1 MIGELSEDLIMTG
14 DEIDVENLFSDD
26 GGEEET
32 QVTPPAP
39 KEKEEEEEEK
49 EKEIKKTTEEEEINP
64 DDLFD
69 NPESVGSGKD
79 NQEEEEDTQSE
90 KDKGTSPKTNFYS
103 SIASALKEEGIFP
116 DLDDDTLNGI
126 KTPEDFAEAVEKTVQ
141 ARLDE
146 RQKRIDAA
154 LQADVEPDEVRRYE
168 QTLANL
174 DAIKEEYITDE
185 TEKGER
191 LRKNLIYQDFRNRGY
206 SEARAKREVE
216 KSFNAGTDIEDA
228 KEALESN
235 REYFS
240 NQYQD
245 LIKEAQEEA
254 KKEQRKI
261 KEEAAQ
267 LKKSMLEDK
276 EVFTGITL
284 DKTTRQKAF
293 ENITKPVF
301 KTEDGEYLTAIQ
313 KYEMDNPVEFRKYL
327 SVLFT
332 MTNGFKNID
341 GLVKGKIKKEVK
353 QSLRELEHKLSSTT
367 INSSGN
373 PRYVGGVEEDTESYS
388 GKGWDLDV

>member
-39 KEKEEEEEEK
+39 KEKEDK
-49 EKEIKKTTEEEEINP
+49 ENEKTTEEEEINP

-240 NQYQD
+240 TQYQD

-254 KKEQRKI
+254 KEEQRKI

-293 ENITKPVF
+293 DNITKPIF

-332 MTNGFKNID
+332 MTDGFKNID
-341 GLVKGKIKKEVK
+341 GLVKGKVKKEVK
-353 QSLRELEHKLSSTT
+353 QSLRELEHKLSSTAR
-367 INSSGN
+367 NSSGN
-373 PRYVGGVEEDTESYS
+373 PRYVGGVEEDTESYI

>member
-39 KEKEEEEEEK
+39 KEKEE
-49 EKEIKKTTEEEEINP
+49 KEIEKTTEEEEISP

-240 NQYQD
+240 TQYQD

-254 KKEQRKI
+254 KEGQRKI

-332 MTNGFKNID
+332 MTDGFKNID
-341 GLVKGKIKKEVK
+341 GLVKGKVKKEVK
-353 QSLRELEHKLSSTT
+353 QSLRELEHKLSSTAR
-367 INSSGN
+367 NSSGN
-373 PRYVGGVEEDTESYS
+373 PRYVGGVEEDTESYI

>member
-14 DEIDVENLFSDD
+14 DEIDAENLFSDD

-39 KEKEEEEEEK
+39 KEKEEEEIE
-49 EKEIKKTTEEEEINP
+49 KTTEEEEINP

-69 NPESVGSGKD
+69 NPESVGSGKA

-90 KDKGTSPKTNFYS
+90 KGKGTSPKTNFYS

-116 DLDDDTLNGI
+116 DLDDDTLESI

-240 NQYQD
+240 TQYQD

-254 KKEQRKI
+254 KEEQRKI

-332 MTNGFKNID
+332 MTDGFKNID
-341 GLVKGKIKKEVK
+341 GLVKGKVKKEVK
-353 QSLRELEHKLSSTT
+353 QSLRELEHKLSSTAR
-367 INSSGN
+367 NSTGN
-373 PRYVGGVEEDTESYS
+373 PRYVGGVEEDTESYI

>member
-26 GGEEET
+26 GGEEEA

-39 KEKEEEEEEK
+39 KEKEE
-49 EKEIKKTTEEEEINP
+49 KEIEKTTEEEEINP

-79 NQEEEEDTQSE
+79 NQEEEEDTKSE

-240 NQYQD
+240 TQYQD

-254 KKEQRKI
+254 KEGQRKI

-332 MTNGFKNID
+332 MTDGFKNID
-341 GLVKGKIKKEVK
+341 GLVKGKVKKEVK
-353 QSLRELEHKLSSTT
+353 QSLRELEHKLSSTGR
-367 INSSGN
+367 NSSGN
-373 PRYVGGVEEDTESYS
+373 PRYVGGVEEDTESYI

>member
-39 KEKEEEEEEK
+39 KEKEEK
-49 EKEIKKTTEEEEINP
+49 ESEKTTEEEEINP

-254 KKEQRKI
+254 KEEQRKI

-332 MTNGFKNID
+332 MTDGFKNID
-341 GLVKGKIKKEVK
+341 GLVKGKVKKEVK
-353 QSLRELEHKLSSTT
+353 QSLRELEHKLSSTAR
-367 INSSGN
+367 NSSGN
-373 PRYVGGVEEDTESYS
+373 PRYVGGVEEDTESYI

>member
-14 DEIDVENLFSDD
+14 DEIDVDNLFSDN

-39 KEKEEEEEEK
+39 KEKEEK
-49 EKEIKKTTEEEEINP
+49 EKETTTEEEEINP

-254 KKEQRKI
+254 KEEQRKI

-267 LKKSMLEDK
+267 LKKAMLEDK

-332 MTNGFKNID
+332 MTDGFKNID
-341 GLVKGKIKKEVK
+341 GLVKGKVKKEVK
-353 QSLRELEHKLSSTT
+353 QSLRELEHKLSSTART
-367 INSSGN
+367 STGN
-373 PRYVGGVEEDTESYS
+373 PRYVGGVEEDTESYI

>member
-14 DEIDVENLFSDD
+14 DEVDVENLFSDD

-39 KEKEEEEEEK
+39 KEKEE
-49 EKEIKKTTEEEEINP
+49 KEIEKTTEEEEISP

-191 LRKNLIYQDFRNRGY
+191 LRKNLIFQDFRNRGY

-216 KSFNAGTDIEDA
+216 KSFNSGTDIEDA

-240 NQYQD
+240 TQYQD

-254 KKEQRKI
+254 KEGQRKI

-332 MTNGFKNID
+332 MTDGFKNID
-341 GLVKGKIKKEVK
+341 GLVKGKVKKEVK
-353 QSLRELEHKLSSTT
+353 QSLRELEHKLSSTGR
-367 INSSGN
+367 NSSGN
-373 PRYVGGVEEDTESYS
+373 PRYVGGVEEDTESYI

>member
-14 DEIDVENLFSDD
+14 DEIDVDNLFSDD
-26 GGEEET
+26 GGEEEI

-39 KEKEEEEEEK
+39 KEKEE
-49 EKEIKKTTEEEEINP
+49 KEIEKTTEEEEISP

-240 NQYQD
+240 TQYQD

-254 KKEQRKI
+254 KEGQRKI

-332 MTNGFKNID
+332 MTDGFKNID
-341 GLVKGKIKKEVK
+341 GLVKGKVKKEVK
-353 QSLRELEHKLSSTT
+353 QSLRELEHKLSSTAR
-367 INSSGN
+367 NSSGN
-373 PRYVGGVEEDTESYS
+373 PRYVGGVEEDTESYI

>member
-39 KEKEEEEEEK
+39 KEKEEK
-49 EKEIKKTTEEEEINP
+49 EKETTTEEEEINP

-240 NQYQD
+240 TQYQD

-254 KKEQRKI
+254 KEEQRKV

-267 LKKSMLEDK
+267 LKKAMLEDK

-332 MTNGFKNID
+332 MTDGFKNID
-341 GLVKGKIKKEVK
+341 GLVKGKVKKEVK
-353 QSLRELEHKLSSTT
+353 QSLRELEHKLSSTART
-367 INSSGN
+367 STGN
-373 PRYVGGVEEDTESYS
+373 PRYVGGVEEDTESYI

>member
-39 KEKEEEEEEK
+39 KEKEE
-49 EKEIKKTTEEEEINP
+49 KEIEKTTEEEEISP

-191 LRKNLIYQDFRNRGY
+191 LRKNLIFQDFRNRGY

-240 NQYQD
+240 TQYQD

-254 KKEQRKI
+254 KEEQRKI

-332 MTNGFKNID
+332 MTDGFKNID
-341 GLVKGKIKKEVK
+341 GLVKGKVKKEVK
-353 QSLRELEHKLSSTT
+353 QSLRELEHKLSSTGR
-367 INSSGN
+367 NSSGN
-373 PRYVGGVEEDTESYS
+373 PRYVGGVEEDTESYI

>member
-14 DEIDVENLFSDD
+14 DEIDVDNLFSDD

-39 KEKEEEEEEK
+39 KEKEEK
-49 EKEIKKTTEEEEINP
+49 EKETTTEEEEINP

-103 SIASALKEEGIFP
+103 SIASALKEEGIFL

-254 KKEQRKI
+254 KEEQKKI

-267 LKKSMLEDK
+267 LKKAMLEDK

-332 MTNGFKNID
+332 MTDGFKNID
-341 GLVKGKIKKEVK
+341 GLVKGKVKKEVK
-353 QSLRELEHKLSSTT
+353 QSLRELEHKLSSTART
-367 INSSGN
+367 STGN
-373 PRYVGGVEEDTESYS
+373 PRYVGGVEEDTESYI

>member
-39 KEKEEEEEEK
+39 KEKEE
-49 EKEIKKTTEEEEINP
+49 KEIEKTTEEEEINP
-64 DDLFD
+64 DDLFN

-254 KKEQRKI
+254 KEEQRKI

-267 LKKSMLEDK
+267 LKKSMFEDK

-293 ENITKPVF
+293 DNITKPVF

-332 MTNGFKNID
+332 MTDGFKNID
-341 GLVKGKIKKEVK
+341 GLVKGKVKKEVK

-367 INSSGN
+367 RNSSGN
-373 PRYVGGVEEDTESYS
+373 PRYVGGVEEDTESYIR
-388 GKGWDLDV
+388 KGWDLDV

>member
-1 MIGELSEDLIMTG
+1 MTG
-14 DEIDVENLFSDD
+14 DEIDVDNLFSDD

-39 KEKEEEEEEK
+39 KEKEEK
-49 EKEIKKTTEEEEINP
+49 EKETTTEEEEINP

-174 DAIKEEYITDE
+174 DAIKEVYITDE

-254 KKEQRKI
+254 KEEQRKI

-332 MTNGFKNID
+332 MTDGFKNID
-341 GLVKGKIKKEVK
+341 GLIKGKVKKEVK
-353 QSLRELEHKLSSTT
+353 QSLRELEHKLSSTAR
-367 INSSGN
+367 NSSGN
-373 PRYVGGVEEDTESYS
+373 PRYVGGVEEDTESYI

>member
-14 DEIDVENLFSDD
+14 DEIDVDNLFSDD
-26 GGEEET
+26 GGEEEP

-39 KEKEEEEEEK
+39 KEKEE
-49 EKEIKKTTEEEEINP
+49 KEIEKTTEEEEISP

-146 RQKRIDAA
+146 RQKRVDAA

-240 NQYQD
+240 TQYQD

-254 KKEQRKI
+254 KEGQRKI
-261 KEEAAQ
+261 KEEATQ

-332 MTNGFKNID
+332 MTDGFKNID
-341 GLVKGKIKKEVK
+341 GLVKGKVKKEVK
-353 QSLRELEHKLSSTT
+353 QSLRELEHKLSSTGR
-367 INSSGN
+367 NSSGN
-373 PRYVGGVEEDTESYS
+373 PRYVGGVEEDTESYI

>member
-14 DEIDVENLFSDD
+14 DEIGVENLFSDD

-39 KEKEEEEEEK
+39 KEKEE
-49 EKEIKKTTEEEEINP
+49 KEIEKTTEEEEINP

-240 NQYQD
+240 TQYQD

-254 KKEQRKI
+254 KEEQRKI

-332 MTNGFKNID
+332 MTDGFKNID
-341 GLVKGKIKKEVK
+341 GLVKGKVKKEVK
-353 QSLRELEHKLSSTT
+353 QSLRELEHKLSSTAR
-367 INSSGN
+367 NSSGN
-373 PRYVGGVEEDTESYS
+373 PRYVGGVEEDTESYI

>member
-14 DEIDVENLFSDD
+14 DEIDVNNLFSDD

-39 KEKEEEEEEK
+39 KEKEEK
-49 EKEIKKTTEEEEINP
+49 EKETTTEEEEINP

-245 LIKEAQEEA
+245 IIKEAQEEA
-254 KKEQRKI
+254 KEEQRKI

-267 LKKSMLEDK
+267 LKKAMLEDK

-332 MTNGFKNID
+332 MTDGFKNID
-341 GLVKGKIKKEVK
+341 GLVKGKVKKEVK
-353 QSLRELEHKLSSTT
+353 QSLRELEHKLSSTART
-367 INSSGN
+367 STGN
-373 PRYVGGVEEDTESYS
+373 PRYVGGVEEDTESYI

>member
-39 KEKEEEEEEK
+39 KEKEDK
-49 EKEIKKTTEEEEINP
+49 ENEKTTEEEEINP

-69 NPESVGSGKD
+69 NPESVGSGKG

-254 KKEQRKI
+254 KEEQRKI

-332 MTNGFKNID
+332 MTDGFKNID
-341 GLVKGKIKKEVK
+341 GLIKGKVKKEVK
-353 QSLRELEHKLSSTT
+353 QSLRELEHKLSSTAR
-367 INSSGN
+367 NSSGN
-373 PRYVGGVEEDTESYS
+373 PRYVGGVEEDTESYI

>member
-14 DEIDVENLFSDD
+14 DEIDVDNLFSDD

-39 KEKEEEEEEK
+39 KEKEEK
-49 EKEIKKTTEEEEINP
+49 EKETTTEEEEINP
-64 DDLFD
+64 GDLFD

-245 LIKEAQEEA
+245 IIKEAQEEA
-254 KKEQRKI
+254 KEEQRKI

-267 LKKSMLEDK
+267 LKKAMLEDK

-332 MTNGFKNID
+332 MTDGFKNID
-341 GLVKGKIKKEVK
+341 GLVKGKVKKEVK
-353 QSLRELEHKLSSTT
+353 QSLRELEHKLSSTART
-367 INSSGN
+367 STGN
-373 PRYVGGVEEDTESYS
+373 PRYVGGVEEDTESYI

>member
-32 QVTPPAP
+32 QVIPPAP
-39 KEKEEEEEEK
+39 KEKEEK
-49 EKEIKKTTEEEEINP
+49 ENEKTTEEEEINP

-240 NQYQD
+240 TQYQD

-254 KKEQRKI
+254 KEEQRKI

-332 MTNGFKNID
+332 MTDGFKNID
-341 GLVKGKIKKEVK
+341 GLVKGKVKKEVK
-353 QSLRELEHKLSSTT
+353 QSLRELEHKLSSTAR
-367 INSSGN
+367 NSTGN
-373 PRYVGGVEEDTESYS
+373 PRYVGGVEEDTESYI

>member
-39 KEKEEEEEEK
+39 KEKED
-49 EKEIKKTTEEEEINP
+49 KEIEKTTEEEEINP

-116 DLDDDTLNGI
+116 DLDDDTLNSI

-185 TEKGER
+185 TEKGEK

-240 NQYQD
+240 TQYQD

-293 ENITKPVF
+293 DNITKPVF

-332 MTNGFKNID
+332 MTDGFKNID
-341 GLVKGKIKKEVK
+341 GLVKGKVKKEVR
-353 QSLRELEHKLSSTT
+353 QSLRELEHKLSSTAR
-367 INSSGN
+367 NSTGN
-373 PRYVGGVEEDTESYS
+373 PRYVGGVEEDAESYI

>member
-26 GGEEET
+26 GSEEET

-39 KEKEEEEEEK
+39 KEKEDK
-49 EKEIKKTTEEEEINP
+49 ENEKTTEEEEINP

-146 RQKRIDAA
+146 RQRRIDAA

-240 NQYQD
+240 TQYQD

-254 KKEQRKI
+254 KEEQRKI

-332 MTNGFKNID
+332 MTDGFKNID
-341 GLVKGKIKKEVK
+341 GLVKGKVKKEVK
-353 QSLRELEHKLSSTT
+353 QSLRELEHKLSSTAR
-367 INSSGN
+367 NSTGN
-373 PRYVGGVEEDTESYS
+373 PRYVGGVEEDTESYI

>member
-14 DEIDVENLFSDD
+14 DEVDVENLFSDD

-39 KEKEEEEEEK
+39 KEKEE
-49 EKEIKKTTEEEEINP
+49 KEIEKTTEEEEISP

-116 DLDDDTLNGI
+116 DLDDATLSGI

-240 NQYQD
+240 TQYQD

-254 KKEQRKI
+254 KEGQRKI

-267 LKKSMLEDK
+267 LKKSMLDDK

-332 MTNGFKNID
+332 MTDGFKNID
-341 GLVKGKIKKEVK
+341 GLVKGKVKKEVK
-353 QSLRELEHKLSSTT
+353 QSLRELEHKLSSTGR
-367 INSSGN
+367 NSSGN
-373 PRYVGGVEEDTESYS
+373 PRYVGGVEEDTESYI

>member
-14 DEIDVENLFSDD
+14 DEIDVDNLFSDD

-39 KEKEEEEEEK
+39 KEKEEK
-49 EKEIKKTTEEEEINP
+49 EKETTTEEEEINP

-254 KKEQRKI
+254 KEEQKKI

-267 LKKSMLEDK
+267 LKKAMLEDK

-332 MTNGFKNID
+332 MTDGFKNID
-341 GLVKGKIKKEVK
+341 SLVKGKVKKEVK
-353 QSLRELEHKLSSTT
+353 QSLRELEHKLSSTART
-367 INSSGN
+367 STGN
-373 PRYVGGVEEDTESYS
+373 PRYVGGVEEDTESYI

>member
-39 KEKEEEEEEK
+39 KEKEDK
-49 EKEIKKTTEEEEINP
+49 ENEKTTEEEEINP

-206 SEARAKREVE
+206 SEARAEREVE

-240 NQYQD
+240 TQYQD

-254 KKEQRKI
+254 KEEQRKI

-293 ENITKPVF
+293 DNITKPIF

-332 MTNGFKNID
+332 MTDGFKNID
-341 GLVKGKIKKEVK
+341 GLVKGKVKKEVK
-353 QSLRELEHKLSSTT
+353 QSLRELEHKLSSTAR
-367 INSSGN
+367 NSSGN
-373 PRYVGGVEEDTESYS
+373 PRYVGGVEEDAESYI

>member
-39 KEKEEEEEEK
+39 KEKEDK
-49 EKEIKKTTEEEEINP
+49 ENEKTTEEEEVNP

-240 NQYQD
+240 TQYQD

-254 KKEQRKI
+254 KEEQRKI

-313 KYEMDNPVEFRKYL
+313 KYEMDNPVEFRKCL

-332 MTNGFKNID
+332 MTDGFKNID
-341 GLVKGKIKKEVK
+341 GLVKGKVKKEVK
-353 QSLRELEHKLSSTT
+353 QSLRELEHKLSSTAR
-367 INSSGN
+367 NSSGN
-373 PRYVGGVEEDTESYS
+373 PRYVGGVEEDTESYI

>member
-14 DEIDVENLFSDD
+14 DEIDVDNLFSDD

-39 KEKEEEEEEK
+39 KEKEDK
-49 EKEIKKTTEEEEINP
+49 ENEKTTEEEEISP

-240 NQYQD
+240 TQYQD
-245 LIKEAQEEA
+245 LIKEAQEAA
-254 KKEQRKI
+254 KEGQRKI

-267 LKKSMLEDK
+267 LKKSMLDDK

-332 MTNGFKNID
+332 MTDGFKNID
-341 GLVKGKIKKEVK
+341 GLVKGKVKKEVK
-353 QSLRELEHKLSSTT
+353 QSLRELEHKLSSTGR
-367 INSSGN
+367 NSSGN
-373 PRYVGGVEEDTESYS
+373 PRYVGGVEEDTESYI

>member
-14 DEIDVENLFSDD
+14 DEVDVENLFSDD

-39 KEKEEEEEEK
+39 KEKEE
-49 EKEIKKTTEEEEINP
+49 KEIEKTTEEEEISP

-240 NQYQD
+240 TQYQD
-245 LIKEAQEEA
+245 LIKEAQEAA
-254 KKEQRKI
+254 KEGQRKI

-267 LKKSMLEDK
+267 LKKSMLDDK

-332 MTNGFKNID
+332 MTDGFKNID
-341 GLVKGKIKKEVK
+341 GLVKGKVKKEVK
-353 QSLRELEHKLSSTT
+353 QSLRELEHKLSSTGR
-367 INSSGN
+367 NSSGN
-373 PRYVGGVEEDTESYS
+373 PRYVGGVEEDTESYI

>member
-14 DEIDVENLFSDD
+14 DEIDVDNLFSDD

-39 KEKEEEEEEK
+39 KEKEEK
-49 EKEIKKTTEEEEINP
+49 EKETTTEEEEINP

-240 NQYQD
+240 TQYQD

-254 KKEQRKI
+254 KEEQRKV

-267 LKKSMLEDK
+267 LKKAMLEDK

-332 MTNGFKNID
+332 MTDGFKNID
-341 GLVKGKIKKEVK
+341 GLVKGKVKKEVK
-353 QSLRELEHKLSSTT
+353 QSLRELEHKLSSTART
-367 INSSGN
+367 STGN
-373 PRYVGGVEEDTESYS
+373 PRYVGGVEEDTESYI

>member
-32 QVTPPAP
+32 QVTPPAQ
-39 KEKEEEEEEK
+39 KEKEE
-49 EKEIKKTTEEEEINP
+49 KEIEKTTEEEEINP

-240 NQYQD
+240 TQYQD

-254 KKEQRKI
+254 KEEQRKI

-293 ENITKPVF
+293 DNITKPIF

-332 MTNGFKNID
+332 MTDGFKNID
-341 GLVKGKIKKEVK
+341 GLVKGKVKKEVK
-353 QSLRELEHKLSSTT
+353 QSLRELEHKLSSTAR
-367 INSSGN
+367 NSSGN
-373 PRYVGGVEEDTESYS
+373 PRYVGGVEEDAESYI

>member
-39 KEKEEEEEEK
+39 KEKEDK
-49 EKEIKKTTEEEEINP
+49 ENEKTTEEEEVNP

-154 LQADVEPDEVRRYE
+154 LQADVEPDEVRMYE

-240 NQYQD
+240 TQYQD

-254 KKEQRKI
+254 KEEQRKI

-267 LKKSMLEDK
+267 LKKAMLEDK

-313 KYEMDNPVEFRKYL
+313 KYEMDNPVEFRKCL

-332 MTNGFKNID
+332 MTDGFKNID
-341 GLVKGKIKKEVK
+341 GLVKGKVKKEVK
-353 QSLRELEHKLSSTT
+353 QSLRELEHKLSSTAR
-367 INSSGN
+367 NSSGN
-373 PRYVGGVEEDTESYS
+373 PRYVGGVEEDTESYI

>member
-14 DEIDVENLFSDD
+14 DEIDVDNLFSDD

-39 KEKEEEEEEK
+39 KEKEE
-49 EKEIKKTTEEEEINP
+49 KEIEKTTEEEEISP

-79 NQEEEEDTQSE
+79 NQEEEEDTKSE
-90 KDKGTSPKTNFYS
+90 KDKGTAPKTNFYS

-240 NQYQD
+240 TQYQD

-254 KKEQRKI
+254 KEGQRKI
-261 KEEAAQ
+261 KEKAAQ

-313 KYEMDNPVEFRKYL
+313 KYEMDNPVEFKKYL

-332 MTNGFKNID
+332 MTDGFKNID
-341 GLVKGKIKKEVK
+341 GLVKGKVKKEVK
-353 QSLRELEHKLSSTT
+353 QSLRELEHKLSSTGR
-367 INSSGN
+367 NSSGN
-373 PRYVGGVEEDTESYS
+373 PRYVGGVEEDTESYI

>member
-32 QVTPPAP
+32 QVTPPTP
-39 KEKEEEEEEK
+39 KEKEE
-49 EKEIKKTTEEEEINP
+49 KEIEKTTEEEEINP

-116 DLDDDTLNGI
+116 DLDDDTLESI

-146 RQKRIDAA
+146 RQRRIDAA

-240 NQYQD
+240 TQYQD

-254 KKEQRKI
+254 KEEQRKI
-261 KEEAAQ
+261 KEEAVQ

-301 KTEDGEYLTAIQ
+301 KTENGEYLTAIQ

-332 MTNGFKNID
+332 MTDGFKNID
-341 GLVKGKIKKEVK
+341 GLVKGKVKKEVK
-353 QSLRELEHKLSSTT
+353 QSLRELEHKLSSTAR
-367 INSSGN
+367 NSSGN
-373 PRYVGGVEEDTESYS
+373 PRYVGGVEEDTESYI